1 MFNFKIFLQENSI
14 KIGRLFFL
22 TGFIIVFFISP
33 GFSQN
38 WGGGNRASSVVIEKP
53 VKEKLSL
60 TKDIQGKVVSSLTS
74 VISSVTSGSIVME
87 RIKIGDR
94 VKKNQLIAT
103 QDSNNIKYNLKIKEN
118 QLSNANINL
127 EDLVNELKNEKN
139 IKVIIQEQ
147 SNILKSKHERAKDL
161 YKTNAISVQELE
173 NVTSTYL
180 SSQQQVLLKDKVLNK
195 IGFKIKQAQ
204 ISIDKLKL
212 EINKLK
218 EDILDTQL
226 KSPIEGKI
234 VDMFPIKTGYVR
246 LGESLAT
253 IQSDSDFEIELE
265 VPSIYLDRVKKSK
278 EIKGYDIYGEPI
290 TTIYRATLLREN
302 PRTGKR
308 TVRLNFKDKIKN
320 NLQAN
325 NASINLLIPISDAEP
340 VITISKDAIIP
351 VSSRQVVFIMEDG
364 KAIKKSV
371 KLGGSVG
378 DRVIILSGIT
388 IEDDVIV
395 RGNELLKDGSKVKLA
410 GAPPSKSKKNKE
422 VKGEYWTLKWQG
434 RGGERSG
441 ELVIGQKASTFNG
454 EKTDVTIQDNK
465 LKFEAPLVLP
475 FGTITLKFSGDITA
489 NDIDGTLTL
498 KMPNGNESQVPF
510 AGSKVV
516 SK

>member
-1 MFNFKIFLQENSI
+1 M
-14 KIGRLFFL
+14 
-22 TGFIIVFFISP
+22 
-33 GFSQN
+33 
-38 WGGGNRASSVVIEKP
+38 
-53 VKEKLSL
+53 
-60 TKDIQGKVVSSLTS
+60 
-74 VISSVTSGSIVME
+74 
-87 RIKIGDR
+87 
-94 VKKNQLIAT
+94 
-103 QDSNNIKYNLKIKEN
+103 
-118 QLSNANINL
+118 
-127 EDLVNELKNEKN
+127 
-139 IKVIIQEQ
+139 
-147 SNILKSKHERAKDL
+147 
-161 YKTNAISVQELE
+161 
-173 NVTSTYL
+173 
-180 SSQQQVLLKDKVLNK
+180 
-195 IGFKIKQAQ
+195 
-204 ISIDKLKL
+204 
-212 EINKLK
+212 
-218 EDILDTQL
+218 
-226 KSPIEGKI
+226 
-234 VDMFPIKTGYVR
+234 
-246 LGESLAT
+246 
-253 IQSDSDFEIELE
+253 
-265 VPSIYLDRVKKSK
+265 
-278 EIKGYDIYGEPI
+278 
-290 TTIYRATLLREN
+290 
-302 PRTGKR
+302 
-308 TVRLNFKDKIKN
+308 
-320 NLQAN
+320 
-325 NASINLLIPISDAEP
+325 IPISDAEP

-441 ELVIGQKASTFNG
+441 ELVIGKKASTFNG